1 MKVLFCY
8 DGSEPSERALE
19 IGGKLLQALKL
30 KATVLYVVPE
40 VDERFRH
47 YERLFEEELKEIE
60 QLFGGEGEELQL
72 VNQAREVLSRQG
84 VETERKVRS
93 GDPVEE
99 ILAEV
104 ASGGYDLVILG
115 SHGRSALPERF
126 LGSVSRKVS
135 ERSPASVLIVKGPRS
150 PG

>member
-19 IGGKLLQALKL
+19 MGGKLLQALKL

-60 QLFGGEGEELQL
+60 RLFGGEGEELQL
-72 VNQAREVLSRQG
+72 VNRAREVLNRQG
-84 VETERKVRS
+84 VKAERKVRS
-93 GDPVEE
+93 GDPAEE

-115 SHGRSALPERF
+115 SHGRSALAERF
-126 LGSVSRKVS
+126 LGSVSKKVS
-135 ERSPASVLIVKGPRS
+135 ERSPASVLIVKGPGS